1 MQTPT
6 IGRIVHYVRENGD
19 HRPAIIV
26 HVWPSDDPAFQT
38 VQLQV
43 FMDSDAEGKLN
54 DGEPAVSW
62 KTSVVHDQGGKAPYS
77 WHWPEQEGAEL
88 V

>member
-19 HRPAIIV
+19 YRPAIIV
-26 HVWPSDDPAFQT
+26 HVWPST
-38 VQLQV
+38 VQLQG

-62 KTSVVHDQGGKAPYS
+62 KTSVVHDQEGKAPYS